1 MTADNF
7 RLDHATIELHEAI
20 MDNGGVECE
29 QVPDVFF
36 PEEWTIPV
44 GRGGNANG
52 QGSGNM
58 YNLAI
63 QTARQICMR
72 CPVMDKCL
80 RVGMAE
86 DYGIWG
92 GTTPKQRR
100 QIKREQEL

>member
-1 MTADNF
+1 MTDDNF

-36 PEEWTIPV
+36 PEEWDA
-44 GRGGNANG
+44 RGSMQSAR
-52 QGSGNM
+52 M
-58 YNLAI
+58 KNLAI

-100 QIKREQEL
+100 QIHKEQEL